1 MALKKRAKKEEVT
14 ETTNNASIEK
24 EVVQSEVLE
33 RALYYVTL
41 KYCLDTT
48 YLLTGFT
55 MKAKG
60 ITIVVSNNDI
70 DCAFTITGVDIVEA
84 LISGDVD
91 VKDLV

>member
-1 MALKKRAKKEEVT
+1 MALKKKAKKEEVT
-14 ETTNNASIEK
+14 ETTNVSIAK

-60 ITIVVSNNDI
+60 ITIVVSNNDV

>member
-1 MALKKRAKKEEVT
+1 MALKKKAKKEEVT
-14 ETTNNASIEK
+14 NANIVK
-24 EVVQSEVLE
+24 EVVKSEVLE

-60 ITIVVSNNDI
+60 ITIVVSNNDV

>member
-14 ETTNNASIEK
+14 EATNASIAK

-60 ITIVVSNNDI
+60 ITIVVSNHDV

>member
-1 MALKKRAKKEEVT
+1 MALKKKAKKEEVT
-14 ETTNNASIEK
+14 NASIAK
-24 EVVQSEVLE
+24 EVVKSEVLE

-41 KYCLDTT
+41 KYHLDTT

-60 ITIVVSNNDI
+60 ITIIVSNNDI

-84 LISGDVD
+84 LITGDVD
-91 VKDLV
+91 VEDLV

>member
-1 MALKKRAKKEEVT
+1 MTLKKKAKKEEVT
-14 ETTNNASIEK
+14 ETTNVSIAK

-60 ITIVVSNNDI
+60 ITIVVSNNDV

>member
-14 ETTNNASIEK
+14 EATNASIAK

-60 ITIVVSNNDI
+60 ITIVVSNNDV

-84 LISGDVD
+84 LINGDVD

>member
-1 MALKKRAKKEEVT
+1 MALKKKAKKEEVT
-14 ETTNNASIEK
+14 EATNASIAK

-60 ITIVVSNNDI
+60 ITIVVSNNDV

>member
-14 ETTNNASIEK
+14 ETTNASIEK
-24 EVVQSEVLE
+24 EVVKSEVLE

-60 ITIVVSNNDI
+60 ITIVVSNNDV

>member
-1 MALKKRAKKEEVT
+1 MALKKKAKKEEVT
-14 ETTNNASIEK
+14 ETTNANIAK

-60 ITIVVSNNDI
+60 ITIVVSNNDV

>member
-14 ETTNNASIEK
+14 EASIAK

-60 ITIVVSNNDI
+60 ITIVVSNHDV